1 MVVGSNT
8 LPVFREKEKAVYTR
22 EEFEQLRIK
31 SAKDMSADLGLGQK
45 ALDVLVKADQY
56 NWIHQTNWFGEPI
69 LQLPQ
74 DMFALQEIIF
84 NTRPRFII
92 ESGVAWGGSLLFY
105 STLMEVLGGDLVIG
119 VDTYIPEDL
128 KERLG
133 SFGNISDRIVLI
145 NGSSVE
151 EATIDQIKTIIGDS
165 REVLINLDSNHTHD
179 HVLQELRLYSP
190 LVGKGYYLICGDT
203 IIEDVPEQKHR
214 PRPWGPGN
222 NPKTALDQF
231 LTENDRFEVDRRLE
245 NKLLFT
251 CNPGGYLK
259 CRKD

>member
-1 MVVGSNT
+1 M
-8 LPVFREKEKAVYTR
+8 YTR
-22 EEFEQLRIK
+22 KEFEQLRIK
-31 SAKDMSADLGLGQK
+31 CAKDMSADLGLGQE
-45 ALDVLVKADQY
+45 ALDVLVKADHY

-133 SFGNISDRIVLI
+133 SFGAISDRIVLLD
-145 NGSSVE
+145 GSSVE
-151 EATIDQIKTIIGDS
+151 KATIDQIKTIIGDS
-165 REVLINLDSNHTHD
+165 REVMVNLDSNHTHD
-179 HVLQELRLYSP
+179 HVLGELQLYSP
-190 LVGKGYYLICGDT
+190 FVGKGHYLICGDT
-203 IIEDVPEQKHR
+203 IIEDIPEQKHR
-214 PRPWGPGN
+214 PRPWGPGS
-222 NPKTALDQF
+222 NPKTAIAQF
-231 LTENDRFEVDRRLE
+231 LTENDRFEVDWGLE
-245 NKLLFT
+245 NKLLLT
-251 CNPGGYLK
+251 CNPGGYLRC
-259 CRKD
+259 CRD